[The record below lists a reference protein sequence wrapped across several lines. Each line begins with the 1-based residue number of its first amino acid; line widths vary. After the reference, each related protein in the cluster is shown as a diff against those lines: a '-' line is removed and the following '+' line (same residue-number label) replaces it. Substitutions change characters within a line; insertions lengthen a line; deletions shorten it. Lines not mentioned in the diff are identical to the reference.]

1 MPKMRMA
8 SGFRLS
14 YISRYSPMAINILS
28 IPVKA
33 CRPIVLALLS
43 LAAVVVFAQSAGSL
57 GRRLAGVAV
66 DKINSEGDR
75 CLEEGKVDS
84 AMAYYMVAA
93 GRYDSAMDKDDKFS
107 CVDALNNIGA
117 IKFFL
122 HHDYIQAFSYLT
134 KGLEI
139 SEETGYDKIKAKIYV
154 NLAGV
159 HTIFGDSAVA
169 ARLMSE
175 AFRISKE
182 QHDWYIYTA
191 AFIDLA
197 NHLAVND
204 NLAGMKDE
212 ADDFSS
218 TSIPDSIKMK
228 NYALWL
234 CRGVKLYQ
242 QGRYDD
248 CLKALKSAAGHVK
261 PDLQEKICLHI
272 VDMLAAKAYAAKGM
286 YGMAVKRLKS
296 NMTADIPIY
305 SLYNS
310 YKALSAFYAKMG
322 AADSS
327 EAYRVKYLLINDTTL
342 SYSDYMRIRD
352 HECRFLPARVMGELD
367 TSGAS
372 GISGGLIAVLL
383 AFVSASAAGTMIWL
397 RSRSR
402 RKAKAG
408 GRPTAGRATSV
419 RHSGGVQQTTEPDEK
434 TQELAR
440 MIRQFMETS
449 AEIYQQDFSLEKM
462 AAMLG
467 IHTRTAS
474 RVINEVFG
482 INFSTL
488 LSQYRIEEACR
499 RLSSPEYANVTIQA
513 VAVDIGFR
521 SRSNFAMV
529 FKKFTGVSPNEYQKE
544 AFGKKAS
551 D

>member
-1 MPKMRMA
+1 M
-8 SGFRLS
+8 
-14 YISRYSPMAINILS
+14 
-28 IPVKA
+28 
-33 CRPIVLALLS
+33 LALLL
-43 LAAVVVFAQSAGSL
+43 LAAVAVFAQPAGSL
-57 GRRLAGVAV
+57 DKRLAGVSV
-66 DKINSEGDR
+66 DKINNEGDR
-75 CLEEGKVDS
+75 CLEEGKIDS

-93 GRYDSAMDKDDKFS
+93 GRYDSGMGKDEKFS

-117 IKFFL
+117 IKFFM

-134 KGLEI
+134 KGLKI

-182 QHDWYIYTA
+182 QQDWYIYTA

-212 ADDFSS
+212 VDDFSS
-218 TSIPDSIKMK
+218 TAIPDSVKMK
-228 NYALWL
+228 DYALWL

-248 CLKALKSAAGHVK
+248 CLKALASAAGHVE
-261 PDLQEKICLHI
+261 PDLQDKTCLHI

-286 YGMAVKRLKS
+286 YGMAVRRIKA
-296 NMTADIPIY
+296 NMTDDIPIY

-310 YKALSAFYAKMG
+310 YKALATFYAKMG

-342 SYSDYMRIRD
+342 SYGDYMRMRD
-352 HECRFLPARVMGELD
+352 YECRYLPASVMGELNPD
-367 TSGAS
+367 GD
-372 GISGGLIAVLL
+372 SGGPGVLL
-383 AFVSASAAGTMIWL
+383 AALLAFAAAAVAGIVVWL
-397 RSRSR
+397 RQRNR
-402 RKAKAG
+402 RKHKAG
-408 GRPTAGRATSV
+408 GRAASV
-419 RHSGGVQQTTEPDEK
+419 RESSAQHVGGAHQSAEADEK

-440 MIRQFMETS
+440 AIRQFMESS
-449 AEIYQQDFSLEKM
+449 AEIYQQDFSLEKL
-462 AAMLG
+462 AAILG

-474 RVINEVFG
+474 RAINEVFG
-482 INFSTL
+482 VNFSTL
-488 LSQYRIEEACR
+488 LSQYRIEEARR

-513 VAVDIGFR
+513 IAVDLGFR
-521 SRSNFAMV
+521 SRSNFATV

-544 AFGKKAS
+544 ALGKKTS